1 MLKKY
6 EASEAEAVWA
16 WLRLCIQREAGQHHV
31 HTPAWKGG
39 HEERTLFPSQSKP
52 CLQSLH
58 LCPLV
63 VFLSSSMLIFN
74 FAARK
79 KSTTA
84 RLLAARRPQSARP
97 GAQGRTPRGAKEKH
111 ERRKPK
117 RNSKVTGIE
126 CCSHAPGR
134 SRAKQ
139 ETPPKTCLR
148 PLQSAGALGPG
159 ATRAEK
165 PHKALAGHSAN
176 GAWRP
181 LSVVNLASKMRCRVL
196 PTRQNE
202 TAATKHGRVAES
214 IELHMSLQ
222 HLESR
227 DRLPPHS
234 LPSRMVASYATREEH
249 IASSSSQSGGM
260 VNLSARL
267 WSREL
272 ALKRMK
278 MR

>member
-63 VFLSSSMLIFN
+63 VFLSSSMLVFN

-79 KSTTA
+79 KSTA

-97 GAQGRTPRGAKEKH
+97 GAQGRTPRGAKEH
-111 ERRKPK
+111 ERRKP

-126 CCSHAPGR
+126 SIECCSMLLHVAPCCSMLLHVAPCCSMLLHVAPCCSMLLHVAPCCSMLLHVAPCCSMLLPCTWKESCQTGDSSENLPQATAICRR
-134 SRAKQ
+134 SGPRCH
-139 ETPPKTCLR
+139 TCRKATQGIGWPQREWSVATTLR
-148 PLQSAGALGPG
+148 G
-159 ATRAEK
+159 K
-165 PHKALAGHSAN
+165 PCVKNAVSCLAN
-176 GAWRP
+176 
-181 LSVVNLASKMRCRVL
+181 
-196 PTRQNE
+196 T
-202 TAATKHGRVAES
+202 TK
-214 IELHMSLQ
+214 
-222 HLESR
+222 
-227 DRLPPHS
+227 
-234 LPSRMVASYATREEH
+234 
-249 IASSSSQSGGM
+249 
-260 VNLSARL
+260 
-267 WSREL
+267 
-272 ALKRMK
+272 
-278 MR
+278 